1 MRTPEAPTV
10 AAAYANAV
18 ISNGAAPEGDAPDPA
33 GAGDGDARGQEDA
46 DARGQEG
53 ADVRGQQ
60 GAGVRADARVY
71 EGGAWASSAER
82 LPFSEVRRV
91 WDRVLGPTEQ
101 PHTGLRIGY
110 ALQPSALHVLGHL
123 VLTCTSLAEAA
134 AQAVRYLPLVSE
146 AGALRLERG
155 ARRSRL
161 VYRPSVP
168 EGAMHPQQ
176 VEAVVAASVTAARWI
191 AGRRWAPAAVAFT
204 HARIGDLAPYERI
217 LRCPVSFG
225 AERNTVTVATPELDL
240 VRGPGDPELAALHRA
255 HADRLLSGLAA
266 PVTVRQRVRGW
277 LDQAPLDRVGPEDVQ
292 EALHLSE
299 RTLRR
304 LLREE
309 GTCWSDLLDAARHDR
324 ARRLLAST
332 DRTLERIAH
341 ELGLSGAPAFV
352 RAFTRW
358 EGTTPGS
365 YRRGLTAP

>member
-18 ISNGAAPEGDAPDPA
+18 ISNGTAPEGDGTDAADEA
-33 GAGDGDARGQEDA
+33 ARDRDARA
-46 DARGQEG
+46 
-53 ADVRGQQ
+53 
-60 GAGVRADARVY
+60 Y
-71 EGGAWASSAER
+71 GGRAWASSAER
-82 LPFSEVRRV
+82 LPFAEVRRV
-91 WDRVLGPTEQ
+91 WERVIGPAER
-101 PHTGLRIGY
+101 PHIGLRIGD

-134 AQAVRYLPLVSE
+134 AQAVRYLPVVSE

-155 ARRSRL
+155 ARSSQF

-191 AGRRWAPAAVAFT
+191 AGGGWAPAAVSFV
-204 HARIGDLAPYERI
+204 HDRIGDPGPYERI
-217 LRCPVSFG
+217 LRCPVAFG
-225 AERNTVTVATPELDL
+225 AERNTVTVTNRELDL

-255 HADRLLSGLAA
+255 HADRLLSALAA
-266 PVTVRQRVRGW
+266 PVTVRRRVRGW

-324 ARRLLAST
+324 ARRLLATT

-358 EGTTPGS
+358 EGTTPGA
-365 YRRGLTAP
+365 YRRRLTAP

>member
-1 MRTPEAPTV
+1 MPTPEAPTV

-18 ISNGAAPEGDAPDPA
+18 ISNGTDPGGDATDRAPRDR
-33 GAGDGDARGQEDA
+33 GA
-46 DARGQEG
+46 
-53 ADVRGQQ
+53 
-60 GAGVRADARVY
+60 RAP

-82 LPFSEVRRV
+82 LPFAEVRRV
-91 WDRVLGPTEQ
+91 WERVLGPSER
-101 PHTGLRIGY
+101 PHTGLRIGNG
-110 ALQPSALHVLGHL
+110 LQPSALHVLGHL

-134 AQAVRYLPLVSE
+134 VHAVRYLPLVSE

-155 ARRSRL
+155 AHRSQL

-176 VEAVVAASVTAARWI
+176 VEAVVAASVRAARWI
-191 AGRRWAPAAVAFT
+191 AGRVWAPAAVSFT
-204 HARIGDLAPYERI
+204 HARIGEPEPYARI
-217 LRCPVSFG
+217 LRCPVTFG
-225 AERNTVTVATPELDL
+225 ADRNTVTVTNRELDL
-240 VRGPGDPELAALHRA
+240 VRGPADPELAALHRA
-255 HADRLLSGLAA
+255 HADRLLSALTA
-266 PVTVRQRVRGW
+266 PDSVRQRVRGW
-277 LDQAPLDRVGPEDVQ
+277 LDRAPLDGVRPEDVQ
-292 EALHLSE
+292 DALHLSE

-324 ARRLLAST
+324 ARRLLATT

-358 EGTTPGS
+358 EGTTPGN
-365 YRRGLTAP
+365 YRRRLTTS